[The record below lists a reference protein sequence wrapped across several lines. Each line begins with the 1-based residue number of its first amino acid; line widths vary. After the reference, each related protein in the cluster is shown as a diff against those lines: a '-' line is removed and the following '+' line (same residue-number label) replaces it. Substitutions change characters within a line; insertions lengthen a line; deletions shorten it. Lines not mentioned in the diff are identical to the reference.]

1 MPLLTT
7 PPQIILVFP
16 ATAVAAS
23 ALSLTGTV
31 PESST
36 IGTAAKGTIAP
47 DATGISAAFAADAIV
62 LCAVMNPI
70 ITGTAIGTVSAAEQT
85 AVFSEPPESI

>member
-1 MPLLTT
+1 MP
-7 PPQIILVFP
+7 VFP
-16 ATAVAAS
+16 ATTAAAS
-23 ALSLTGTV
+23 ALVLLPKDPPLTLS
-31 PESST
+31 P
-36 IGTAAKGTIAP
+36 KGTIAP
-47 DATGISAAFAADAIV
+47 EATGISAAFAADAIV